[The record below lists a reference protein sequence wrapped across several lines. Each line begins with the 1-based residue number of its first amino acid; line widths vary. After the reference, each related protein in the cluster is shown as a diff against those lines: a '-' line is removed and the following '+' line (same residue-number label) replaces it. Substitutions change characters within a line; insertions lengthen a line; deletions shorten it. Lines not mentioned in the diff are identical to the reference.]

1 MAKASEFVIDLRYV
15 IKIPEKVFWF
25 LRYSRLKFLGQIL
38 DIATGILVIGSQSVN
53 NES

>member
-1 MAKASEFVIDLRYV
+1 MAKASEFFLDLRYL
-15 IKIPEKVFWF
+15 IKIPGKSLLF

-53 NES
+53 K